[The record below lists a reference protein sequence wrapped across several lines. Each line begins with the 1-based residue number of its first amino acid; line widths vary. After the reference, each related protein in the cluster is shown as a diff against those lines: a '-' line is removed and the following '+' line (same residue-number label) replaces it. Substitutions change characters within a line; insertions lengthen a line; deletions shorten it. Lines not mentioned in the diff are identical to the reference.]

1 MHLRTGIRIVAVF
14 VSVVCLAMLLGI
26 GAAPAWS
33 QATSTST
40 VAGQVTDESG
50 AVVPGAAITLTDADT
65 KAIRTTTSNESGR
78 YIFVNVPPG
87 TYDISVS
94 LAGFQTA
101 RVSGQKV
108 TVGQQLTINLIL
120 AVGGVTQTVEV
131 SSTGAAQLQTT
142 SATVGS
148 TIAGDSVILLPNLSR
163 DAYALQTLN
172 VGVTPAGEVAGTRND
187 QNTYLLDG
195 ANVTDDNSG
204 NLSYNTLPGLSVATG
219 VMPTPVES
227 VEEFRMGTSNQT
239 ADFANSAGSQVQ
251 MITKRGTNKW
261 HGSLYDY
268 YFGTNVGAANSWK
281 NNHTPSRDLAYTPLP
296 KSHYNRFGATAGGPL
311 LPKEFLGGKWY
322 VFANFEG
329 YRYPNSTMYATA
341 VPTALMRAGVIQV
354 ADSTGKYQP
363 YNLNSTPVTVGG
375 VTYQPATCGPNKTPC
390 DPRGIGLNP
399 IVSQIWSKYMPLP
412 NDLQYGGT
420 NADGFNIAGYRA
432 PIKLP
437 EHSNTL
443 VGRVD
448 HDFGPNWHFMATYR
462 YYKYNAY
469 GNSQVDIG
477 GVVKGC
483 TFGVP
488 CSVYTTPSQPWTYV
502 LGMTTSVTPRMT
514 NDFRYSHVRNLW
526 AYGSIM
532 APPQLPGLPGAL
544 EIGGETADALIPYNV
559 NNQSVRSREW
569 NGHSNQVRDDL
580 AYLHG
585 DHLLQFGGSY
595 QRNFDQMYRTD
606 NGAGIMSA
614 LVYQIYDTGINIGST
629 YQPAGLPSTSLT
641 PWNHLYAMVLGLV
654 NQPQAL
660 FTRKLPDLTLNPVG
674 TPMFPQ
680 GVIPFYNTYFS
691 DTWHVRPRLTL
702 TYGLSYMLEMPPYEL
717 NGQQVITTDITG
729 EPLSV
734 ETYLAQKKRAALAGQ
749 VYNPTVG
756 MALVRNAGGG
766 LKYPY
771 HTFYGGLSPRIA
783 AAWNPSYSD
792 GILGKIFG
800 KGNTAIRG
808 GYSRIYGRLNGVK
821 QIMSLVN
828 NPGIGQPINCLGAS
842 RDGQCLGTNGTDP
855 TTAFRIGTDGM
866 TAPMPT
872 LTPTLPQPYFPGV
885 GANPMSGDGAGI
897 DPGFKPS
904 RSDQFT
910 FSIQRALGK
919 HFTAEAGY
927 IGRKIRNEFLPINLD
942 QVPYM
947 LTLNGQRFDQAW
959 ATLYQA
965 VNSGGT
971 VQALPWFETALGGA
985 SSAYCKAYASC
996 TAAVAAKQKTNITGT
1011 RVYDFW
1017 SVLSKDASWTQGRT
1031 QPSSTPGQ
1039 QVTSLIQYTSLGF
1052 GNYNAAY
1059 ASFTVRDWHGLGARS
1074 NFTWGRAFGT
1084 GFLAQSNT
1092 QRTVLDAWDFHASY
1106 GPQNMDIKFIYNLMM
1121 TYQPQWHRGQ
1131 AGFLGRVLGGWAIAP
1146 IFTTRSGS
1154 PLRVVTSSGNS
1165 GAFGEIYS
1173 GSGSADTEGAVLM
1186 APFTGGNSAHYN
1198 VAVSSGAGRTGNPA
1212 TGGSGINMFAD
1223 PNAIAAEF
1231 RRLILGLDHNG
1242 GGWGRIRGFPTWNL
1256 DASLSKEFKVREQVG
1271 ASLSFQFTNILNHF
1285 QPSNPAVNID
1295 SNASFGVVTGAANTP
1310 RQMQFG
1316 LRIRF

>member
-1 MHLRTGIRIVAVF
+1 MHPRTGIRSVLVF

-26 GAAPAWS
+26 GATPAWS
-33 QATSTST
+33 QATSSST

-65 KAIRTTTSNESGR
+65 KAVRTTTSNDAGR

-101 RVSGQKV
+101 RVSAQKV
-108 TVGQQLTINLIL
+108 TVGQQLTIDL
-120 AVGGVTQTVEV
+120 ALTVGGVTQTVEV

-142 SATVGS
+142 SATVGT
-148 TIAGDSVILLPNLSR
+148 TITLDSVLLPNLSR
-163 DAYALQTLN
+163 DAYALQTMN

-187 QNTYLLDG
+187 QNTYMLDG

-204 NLSYNTLPGLSVATG
+204 NLSYNPLVGLSSMSAG
-219 VMPTPVES
+219 VMPTPVAS
-227 VEEFRMGTSNQT
+227 IEEFRMGTINQT

-261 HGSLYDY
+261 HGSLYDF

-281 NNHTPSRDLAYTPLP
+281 NNHTPSRGLPYTPLP
-296 KSHYNRFGATAGGPL
+296 SSHYNRFGATGGGPL

-322 VFANFEG
+322 IFANYEG

-363 YNLNSTPVTVGG
+363 YNLNPTPVTVGG
-375 VTYQPATCGPNKTPC
+375 VTYQPAQCGANRTPC

-399 IVSQIWSKYMPLP
+399 IINQLWSKYMPLP

-420 NADGFNIAGYRA
+420 NADGYNIAGYRA

-443 VGRVD
+443 VGRLD
-448 HDFGPNWHFMATYR
+448 HDFGPNWHFMASYR

-469 GNSQVDIG
+469 GSSQVDIG

-569 NGHSNQVRDDL
+569 NGHSNQLRDDVS
-580 AYLHG
+580 YLHG

-614 LVYQIYDTGINIGST
+614 LVYQIYDTGINIGSA

-641 PWNHLYAMVLGLV
+641 PWNHLYAEVLGLV
-654 NQPQAL
+654 NAPQAL

-674 TPMFPQ
+674 TPMFPR
-680 GVIPFYNTYFS
+680 GVIPYYNTYFS

-771 HTFYGGLSPRIA
+771 NTFYGGLSPRVA
-783 AAWNPSYSD
+783 AAWNASYSD
-792 GILGKIFG
+792 GVLGKIFG
-800 KGNTAIRG
+800 RGDTVIRG

-821 QIMSLVN
+821 LIMSLVN

-842 RDGQCLGTNGTDP
+842 RDGKCLGTNGTDP

-897 DPGFKPS
+897 DPGFKPN

-910 FSIQRALGK
+910 FSIQRAFGK
-919 HFTAEAGY
+919 RFTAEAGY
-927 IGRKIRNEFLPINLD
+927 IGRKIRNEFLPVNLD

-971 VQALPWFETALGGA
+971 VQALPWFEAALGGA
-985 SSAYCKAYASC
+985 SSAYCSAYASC
-996 TAAVAAKQKTNITGT
+996 TAAVAAKQRTNITGT

-1059 ASFTVRDWHGLGARS
+1059 TSFTVGDWRGLSARS

-1092 QRTVLDAWDFHASY
+1092 QRTVLDAWDLHASY
-1106 GPQNMDIKFIYNLMM
+1106 GPQIMDIRFIYNLMM
-1121 TYQPQWHRGQ
+1121 TYKPEFYKGQ
-1131 AGFLGRVLGGWAIAP
+1131 SGVLGRLLGGWAIAP
-1146 IFTTRSGS
+1146 IFTARSGS
-1154 PLRVVTSSGNS
+1154 PLRVTTSSGNS

-1186 APFTGGNSAHYN
+1186 TPFTGGNSAHYN

-1223 PNAIAAEF
+1223 PNAVFAQF

-1271 ASLSFQFTNILNHF
+1271 ASLSFQFTNVLNHF
-1285 QPSNPAVNID
+1285 QPSNPTVNID